1 MSVNLDSYKTFYYV
15 AKYRNITHAAKA
27 LFQTQPTV
35 SRCIAG
41 LEAELGC
48 RLFVRSKKGVMLTP
62 EAELLYQHISA
73 ACQEIFLAE
82 EQLSKHKSFQEGLIR
97 IGASE
102 MTIHHCLLPFLG
114 AFRQKYPGY
123 AFRFPVRTPRL
134 LLMRSK
140 KVRLILPLLFPLTR
154 R

>member
-82 EQLSKHKSFQEGLIR
+82 EQLSKHKSF
-97 IGASE
+97 
-102 MTIHHCLLPFLG
+102 
-114 AFRQKYPGY
+114 
-123 AFRFPVRTPRL
+123 
-134 LLMRSK
+134 
-140 KVRLILPLLFPLTR
+140 
-154 R
+154 

>member
-48 RLFVRSKKGVMLTP
+48 RL
-62 EAELLYQHISA
+62 
-73 ACQEIFLAE
+73 
-82 EQLSKHKSFQEGLIR
+82 
-97 IGASE
+97 
-102 MTIHHCLLPFLG
+102 LG
-114 AFRQKYPGY
+114 DFSGGGTALE
-123 AFRFPVRTPRL
+123 T
-134 LLMRSK
+134 
-140 KVRLILPLLFPLTR
+140 
-154 R
+154 

>member
-62 EAELLYQHISA
+62 GS
-73 ACQEIFLAE
+73 
-82 EQLSKHKSFQEGLIR
+82 
-97 IGASE
+97 
-102 MTIHHCLLPFLG
+102 G
-114 AFRQKYPGY
+114 AFIPAHQCCLSGDFSGGGT
-123 AFRFPVRTPRL
+123 ALET
-134 LLMRSK
+134 
-140 KVRLILPLLFPLTR
+140 
-154 R
+154 